1 MKSYCTWSTALLVFL
16 AVPVWAAPLGTR
28 AVLDNGATLLV
39 AERPGIPMVVMNI
52 LLKTGS
58 AADTDAKAGLANLTA
73 ALLTRG
79 TKKHSAQT
87 LAEDL
92 DFLGASLHVDA
103 DYEITTISLTTLSKN
118 LDPALELLS
127 EVLLT
132 PTFPLAEFERTRK
145 EIEGGLQSHEE
156 EPGWVA
162 QKTFLEKL
170 YPHHPYGR
178 LVEGQPATLAKLTQ
192 ADVKKFHQTYY
203 RPNNAIVAL
212 AGEISQEQAVNLL
225 RSHFADWQQADIP
238 SVVWPDS
245 RKLAAERV
253 TLDKQVSQANVV
265 LGHLGIARS
274 NPDYYAVQ
282 LMNYVLGGGGFG
294 SRLMDKIR
302 EELALVYHVSSGFTV
317 RKHAGP
323 FTVGLQTKNA
333 TATQALDES
342 LQVIHHFIEQ
352 GPTEAE
358 LTAAKAYFINSFPL
372 RLVSNRDVAAL
383 LPVLEFYELG
393 LDYPDRYADLIG
405 QVTLEQVHN
414 AAKTYLHP
422 DALLQ
427 VVVADLKQAGL
438 DQSQP
443 Q

>member
-1 MKSYCTWSTALLVFL
+1 MKSYCTLSIALLVFW
-16 AVPVWAAPLGTR
+16 AVPVLAAPLGTR
-28 AVLDNGATLLV
+28 TVLDNGATLLV

-92 DFLGASLHVDA
+92 DFLGASLTVGA
-103 DYEITTISLTTLSKN
+103 DYETTTISLTTLTKN

-127 EVLLT
+127 AVLLT
-132 PTFPLAEFERTRK
+132 PTFPPSELERTRK

-162 QKTFLEKL
+162 QKTFLAKL

-203 RPNNAIVAL
+203 RPNNAIIVL
-212 AGEISQEQAVNLL
+212 AGEIAQEQAVNLL
-225 RSHFADWQQADIP
+225 RNHFADWQQADIP

-245 RKLAAERV
+245 RQLSAERV
-253 TLDKQVSQANVV
+253 TLDKKVSQASVV
-265 LGHLGIARS
+265 LGHPGIARS

-282 LMNYVLGGGGFG
+282 LMNYILGGGGFG

-342 LQVIHHFIEQ
+342 LQVIRRFIEQ

-358 LTAAKAYFINSFPL
+358 LAAAKAYFINSFPL

-422 DALLQ
+422 DELLQ

-438 DQSQP
+438 DHSQP